1 MVSNLGRHAL
11 AAAFTLLA
19 AATTT
24 EASGRLLL
32 DPDGATAWLLDAHGR
47 VIHVGIEP
55 AEEIPSV
62 LAGPQSPSI
71 TDIALSPDGRTVYV
85 LIASPEGRTSSVLAL
100 RAPDREEA
108 GHWEVRGSG
117 RFLVATSDGTH
128 LCVVGLK
135 PGAAR
140 RGGRSGGRDES
151 NDDDWIL
158 SVVDPRSGKVAG
170 PLVVGLRPLSVA
182 LQGGV
187 TSEQRLFLGG
197 KDRIISFTLDPPKS
211 SWFYTS
217 PGDNMAVSGTGS
229 SSIMYVLR
237 GTALVLIDPSRRV
250 REEGRV
256 QLSDDDATTVIPL
269 ASPARGLALSS
280 DGSVAVVLHEDAA
293 SLTVVDARS
302 GKAIETRPL
311 PGQRDL
317 IAGRIVTGRGAVGQV
332 VLASSSAASVEVV
345 SLSVSWP
352 VAAPAPATPA
362 PAAPAL
368 VGPEPEA
375 APPLRHELPQPSLET
390 PAARQPA
397 SQETAAA
404 ATPEPA
410 PRMEPEAQPSPPTPR
425 QPAAPRPSEAGALTG
440 RISGEVSAAKDV
452 LLYGPDNILKL
463 RARAP
468 IGADGSYSFPLPP
481 PGTYRIV
488 VTAGP
493 GAYVFTRPA
502 YRTIVVAP
510 GVNGIG
516 GMEGIDFEVR
526 GKL

>member
-19 AATTT
+19 AATAA
-24 EASGRLLL
+24 EASAQLLL
-32 DPDGATAWLLDAHGR
+32 DPDGATAWLLNSHGR

-55 AEEIPSV
+55 AEEIPPA
-62 LAGPQSPSI
+62 LAGSQSPPI
-71 TDIALSPDGRTVYV
+71 TDIALSPDGRTVYG

-100 RAPDREEA
+100 RVPGREEA

-117 RFLVATSDGTH
+117 RFLVATGDGTH

-135 PGAAR
+135 PSAAR
-140 RGGRSGGRDES
+140 RGGRSAGHDES

-217 PGDNMAVSGTGS
+217 PGDNVAVSGTES
-229 SSIMYVLR
+229 SPILYVLR
-237 GTALVLIDPSRRV
+237 ETALVLIDPSRRV

-317 IAGRIVTGRGAVGQV
+317 MAGRIVTGRGAVGQV

-352 VAAPAPATPA
+352 VTAPA
-362 PAAPAL
+362 PAAPAP
-368 VGPEPEA
+368 VEPEPA
-375 APPLRHELPQPSLET
+375 SAPSLRPELPQPPLET
-390 PAARQPA
+390 PAAPEPA
-397 SQETAAA
+397 SQESPAP
-404 ATPEPA
+404 ATPEPS
-410 PRMEPEAQPSPPTPR
+410 PRMEPEAQSSPPAPA
-425 QPAAPRPSEAGALTG
+425 QQAAPRPSEAGALTG

-468 IGADGSYSFPLPP
+468 IGADGSFSFPLPP
-481 PGTYRIV
+481 PGTYRVV

-510 GVNGIG
+510 GGIGMGGMG